1 MESILADDTFARLPI
16 TKYREEIPFPQRTG
30 RLCSNVVLIYRA
42 PWYSFQYGGGVR
54 KESSWLLLSVLR
66 VCNKSSLF
74 CSTFLDFNLLHD

>member
-16 TKYREEIPFPQRTG
+16 TKGYGRNFPPQRTG

-74 CSTFLDFNLLHD
+74 CSTLLDFTLLID

>member
-16 TKYREEIPFPQRTG
+16 TKDRKGIPFPQRTG
-30 RLCSNVVLIYRA
+30 RLCSNVVLIFRA

-74 CSTFLDFNLLHD
+74 CSTFLDFNLLND